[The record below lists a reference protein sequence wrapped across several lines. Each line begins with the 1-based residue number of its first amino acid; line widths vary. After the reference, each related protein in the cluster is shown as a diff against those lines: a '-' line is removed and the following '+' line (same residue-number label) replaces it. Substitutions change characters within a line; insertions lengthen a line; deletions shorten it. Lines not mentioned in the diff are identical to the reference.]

1 MFKRVLE
8 LTTSSQPKYIIWK
21 MRKDDQSTGDVENI
35 TKDYLKDRRDRPL
48 PTNCTKKDNQTAGG
62 NLHLLDSA

>member
-1 MFKRVLE
+1 
-8 LTTSSQPKYIIWK
+8 

-35 TKDYLKDRRDRPL
+35 TKDYLRDRRDRPL